1 MWTEPAVFIGALVSI
16 ALLIL
21 AIITGDT
28 WDAATIAGIVAP
40 IASALGIRQLVTPV
54 PHDTTVQPPTQTPSA
69 DAPVTTKP
77 PTRKR
82 QVPGDPTK

>member
-54 PHDTTVQPPTQTPSA
+54 PHDKQTPTLPSGQ
-69 DAPVTTKP
+69 T
-77 PTRKR
+77 
-82 QVPGDPTK
+82 PGDPTK